1 MTKIASFMLAVNEL
15 DDELKDSIFETVT
28 GKKATTKKSGT
39 TKADKF
45 EPFGPDDSDDT
56 NNKKKAS
63 GEITVKKQEAILR
76 AFVESAVNVPA
87 VAREQESTI
96 EEFEFWNDINVN
108 KELFFDVYNSSWM
121 FKDRI
126 DTIYNLCA
134 DETYLID
141 NYIDKLVA

>member
-1 MTKIASFMLAVNEL
+1 
-15 DDELKDSIFETVT
+15 
-28 GKKATTKKSGT
+28 
-39 TKADKF
+39 
-45 EPFGPDDSDDT
+45 
-56 NNKKKAS
+56 
-63 GEITVKKQEAILR
+63 VKKQEAILR

-96 EEFEFWNDINVN
+96 DEFEFWSDINVN